1 MDSSVYRQN
10 EESGVD
16 WRTTVKPFLKEGLDE
31 PSQKITDV
39 LFKNKMPL
47 FSHLPVNTH

>member
-10 EESGVD
+10 AESGVD
-16 WRTTVKPFLKEGLDE
+16 CKTFAKEGLDE
-31 PSQKITDV
+31 PSQKITDM